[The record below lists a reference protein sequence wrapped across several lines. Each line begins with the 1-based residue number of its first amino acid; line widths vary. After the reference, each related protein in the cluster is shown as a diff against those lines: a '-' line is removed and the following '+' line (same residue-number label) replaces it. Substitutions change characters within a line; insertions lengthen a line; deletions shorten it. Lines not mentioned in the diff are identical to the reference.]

1 MWCGIRST
9 STRITAICLVVAGVV
24 TSNTAIA
31 LRKRNYTPTE
41 FCGVLRGLG
50 YEVEVSNTCL
60 QDSQTKKAVSEF
72 QKGYKLGVDNIT
84 GAKTQNHAANIVKIL
99 QTNLNMVVKPEPLLP
114 ANQFYGPQT
123 AAAVKKYQE
132 KLKIEQTGIADL
144 ALRQRLDKEVKEMLD
159 TSKSG
164 ATTIPSS
171 ESTTNPKPEATTNK
185 KPGVI
190 TTPNPGATTTPSSGT
205 TTTPSPGATTNEAPG
220 TTTPTPGAT
229 TTPTPES
236 TTAPGPGATTTPTPG
251 ATTTPNPEATTT
263 PTPGATTTPTPGATT
278 TPTPEATSN
287 PTPTPKAK
295 PE

>member
-50 YEVEVSNTCL
+50 YEVEVSSTCL

-84 GAKTQNHAANIVKIL
+84 GEKTQNHAANIVKIL
-99 QTNLNMVVKPEPLLP
+99 QTNLNMVVKPKPPLP

-159 TSKSG
+159 TSKPG
-164 ATTIPSS
+164 ATETPSS
-171 ESTTNPKPEATTNK
+171 ESTTNPQPEATTNK

-190 TTPNPGATTTPSSGT
+190 TTPNPGA
-205 TTTPSPGATTNEAPG
+205 ATNKAPG
-220 TTTPTPGAT
+220 
-229 TTPTPES
+229 
-236 TTAPGPGATTTPTPG
+236 
-251 ATTTPNPEATTT
+251 TTT

-278 TPTPEATSN
+278 TPTPGATTSPTPESTTAPTPGATTSPTPESTTSPNPGATTSPTPESTTSPTPGATSN
-287 PTPTPKAK
+287 PTPKPKAK